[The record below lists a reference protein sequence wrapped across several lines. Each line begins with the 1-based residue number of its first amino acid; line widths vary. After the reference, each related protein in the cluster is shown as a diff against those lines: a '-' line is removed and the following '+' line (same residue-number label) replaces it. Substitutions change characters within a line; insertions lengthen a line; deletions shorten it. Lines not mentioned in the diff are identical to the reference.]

1 MPALPFTRLR
11 MNELQ
16 QQNIRVAIPQYYEYI
31 NNRII
36 VEFKPRNDEDTTLES
51 YSVELSKK
59 STYDQVWITFNLIIY
74 FGGFLLRTM
83 VTYSVYSR

>member
-1 MPALPFTRLR
+1 MFNHAPPCTHLR
-11 MNELQ
+11 TNELL

-51 YSVELSKK
+51 YSIELSKK
-59 STYDQVWITFNLIIY
+59 STYDQVCMESFQVDNVLAVPWLLTFDEK
-74 FGGFLLRTM
+74 RP
-83 VTYSVYSR
+83 